1 MVFKEEKEQTK
12 RLCGHGRSLGW
23 GLEGGLTREVALNQR
38 SEIQEGI
45 YLEGEFQCPGWNEE

>member
-12 RLCGHGRSLGW
+12 RCVGMEGVW
-23 GLEGGLTREVALNQR
+23 GGVRGGLTREVTLNQR

-45 YLEGEFQCPGWNEE
+45 YLDV